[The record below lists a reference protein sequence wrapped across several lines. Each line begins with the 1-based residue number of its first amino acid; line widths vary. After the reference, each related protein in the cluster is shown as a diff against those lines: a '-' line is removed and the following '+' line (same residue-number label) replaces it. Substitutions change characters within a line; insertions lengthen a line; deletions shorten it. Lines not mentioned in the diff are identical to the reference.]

1 MKKIIVVLLTLFL
14 FSGCTENPITG
25 KKTMA
30 FVDNSYLFP
39 QSFAEY
45 ETFIN
50 NNEVIEGTA
59 EAKMVKR
66 AGERLSKAAQLWLER
81 EGYGGYLNDYEWD
94 YNLVHDDN
102 INAWCMPGGKIVV
115 YSGILP
121 VAQTEE
127 GLAVV
132 MGHEIAHAL
141 LNHGQQRVSAG
152 ILKTIG
158 SILLNILTLGQG
170 DLVRQVVLI
179 GYDMGSEVLGTLPF
193 SREHE
198 IEADRYGLILMSIAG
213 YNPEEA
219 APFWERM
226 SEKTGGSSKEEFFS
240 THPADEKRIRNLR
253 EWTEEAKKIAESFGV
268 KF

>member
-1 MKKIIVVLLTLFL
+1 MKKIIIVLLIIFIV
-14 FSGCTENPITG
+14 SGCTDNPITG

-30 FVDNSYLFP
+30 FVDNSALFP
-39 QSFAEY
+39 QAFAEY
-45 ETFIN
+45 ERFIN

-66 AGERLSKAAQLWLER
+66 VGERLAKAAQLWLER
-81 EGYGGYLNDYEWD
+81 EGYGEYLKDYEWD
-94 YNLVHDDN
+94 YNLVLDEN

-127 GLAVV
+127 GIAVV

-152 ILKTIG
+152 ILKTVG
-158 SILLNILTLGQG
+158 SIILNLLTLGQG

-179 GYDMGSEVLGTLPF
+179 GYDMGSDVLGTLPF
-193 SREHE
+193 SRNNE
-198 IEADRYGLILMSIAG
+198 IEADRYGLILMAIAG

-226 SEKTGGSSKEEFFS
+226 SEKTGDSPKEFFS
-240 THPADEKRIRNLR
+240 THPADEKRINNLR
-253 EWTEEAKKIAESFGV
+253 EWTEEAKKIAGSFGV
-268 KF
+268 NF